1 MISCPECGHRF
12 SAWKRGFKKKKSRTV
27 LRRDGHEY
35 IFLEGAQDK
44 LQMRLKIY
52 ANAGGEAILFD
63 DIVEDIR
70 PAICQG
76 CVEPHEISWAGQG
89 APKGEWFHNSKS
101 KGGRRCDGACCA
113 LFTCKPFHD
122 RWHNRVIAVS
132 QIAR

>member
-1 MISCPECGHRF
+1 MVECPNCKHRF

-35 IFLEGAQDK
+35 VFLEDWRAK
-44 LQMRLKIY
+44 VEMRLKIY

-63 DIVEDIR
+63 DTVEDIQ
-70 PAICQG
+70 PAMCQG
-76 CVEPHEISWAGQG
+76 CVEPHLVSWSE
-89 APKGEWFHNSKS
+89 GEWFHNSKS

-122 RWHNRVIAVS
+122 RWHNRVIATR
-132 QIAR
+132 QISRPAGR